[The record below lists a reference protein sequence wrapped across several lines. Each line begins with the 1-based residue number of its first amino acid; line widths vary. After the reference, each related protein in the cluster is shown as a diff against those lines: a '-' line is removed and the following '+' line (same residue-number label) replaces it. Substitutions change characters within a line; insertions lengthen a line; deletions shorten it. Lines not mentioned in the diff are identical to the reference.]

1 MKRAS
6 VILFAILLLAGIV
19 LAAEPVKDPYDI
31 QVKTLYSA
39 PDESSNQ
46 IYSIPVEVKLLDV
59 SEDGNW
65 GKAKISFHLGPFGYT
80 YVGWVHIPVGQIL
93 AEREKESQKLA
104 KAAPPELTQE

>member
-6 VILFAILLLAGIV
+6 VILFTILILAGIA

-39 PDESSNQ
+39 PDESSNL
-46 IYSIPVEVKLLDV
+46 IYSIPIEVKLLDL

-65 GKAKISFHLGPFGYT
+65 GKVKISFRIGPFGYT
-80 YVGWVHIPVGQIL
+80 YVGWVNIPVTNIL
-93 AEREKESQKLA
+93 AEREKAASKVA
-104 KAAPPELTQE
+104 KAPPPELTQE